1 MTTWTQFCSF
11 LTTTYLFNPERGQN
25 CHSFGPLI
33 VHDVVIERPQIGD
46 IQGLRGQEKVVG
58 GLKDLYFC
66 PRSGLKR

>member
-1 MTTWTQFCSF
+1 MAF
-11 LTTTYLFNPERGQN
+11 
-25 CHSFGPLI
+25 FGPLV
-33 VHDVVIERPQIGD
+33 VHVVIKRPKIGD